1 MADTLLAKFRLVL
14 AELGRPGA
22 QRDNWFVWAAG
33 QTAHAMI
40 GAVLAGALL
49 FFLPPI
55 WAFMAAALGYAATK
69 EVPDFLQ
76 DRTWANAR
84 DCTQDALFVAGGAAL
99 AVAIRGD
106 HERLFLVAV
115 LAAVIG
121 LGLGVS
127 ARIEEGEDE

>member
-1 MADTLLAKFRLVL
+1 MRGFLPKLRLVL

-22 QRDNWFVWAAG
+22 QRDNWFAWAAG

-40 GAVLAGALL
+40 GAVLAGAML

-55 WAFMAAALGYAATK
+55 WAFLAAALGYAALK
-69 EVPDFLQ
+69 EVPDYL
-76 DRTWANAR
+76 RARGWAGAR
-84 DCTQDALFVAGGAAL
+84 DSVQDSLFVASGAAL

-115 LAAVIG
+115 CAAVVG
-121 LGLGVS
+121 LGIGIYG
-127 ARIEEGEDE
+127 RIRK

>member
-1 MADTLLAKFRLVL
+1 MSAFIAKLRQVL

-22 QRDNWFVWAAG
+22 QRDNWFAWAAG

-40 GAVLAGALL
+40 GAVLAGAML

-55 WAFMAAALGYAATK
+55 WAFLAAALGYALLK
-69 EVPDFLQ
+69 EVPDYL
-76 DRTWANAR
+76 RAPGWAGAR
-84 DCTQDALFVAGGAAL
+84 DSVQDSLFVASGAAL

-115 LAAVIG
+115 LAALIG

>member
-1 MADTLLAKFRLVL
+1 MRDLIEKLRLVL

-22 QRDNWFVWAAG
+22 QKDNWFLWATG
-33 QTAHAMI
+33 QIGHAMI

-55 WAFMAAALGYAATK
+55 WAFLAAALGYALLK
-69 EVPDFLQ
+69 EVPDYL
-76 DRTWANAR
+76 RAPGWAGAR
-84 DCTQDALFVAGGAAL
+84 DSVQDSLFVVAGAAL

-115 LAAVIG
+115 VAAVIG
-121 LGLGVS
+121 LALGVWQ
-127 ARIEEGEDE
+127 RIAKGG

>member
-1 MADTLLAKFRLVL
+1 MRGLLPKLRLVL
-14 AELGRPGA
+14 AELSRPGA

-40 GAVLAGALL
+40 GAVLAGGML
-49 FFLPPI
+49 FFLPAI
-55 WAFMAAALGYAATK
+55 WAFMAAALGYALLK
-69 EVPDFLQ
+69 EVPDYL
-76 DRTWANAR
+76 RAPGWAGAR
-84 DCTQDALFVAGGAAL
+84 DATQDSLFVAAGAAL

-121 LGLGVS
+121 LALGVW
-127 ARIEEGEDE
+127 ARLARGA

>member
-1 MADTLLAKFRLVL
+1 MAAFIAKLRLVL

-49 FFLPPI
+49 FFMAAI
-55 WAFMAAALGYAATK
+55 WAFMAAALGYALLK
-69 EVPDFLQ
+69 EVPDYL
-76 DRTWANAR
+76 RAPGWAGAR
-84 DCTQDALFVAGGAAL
+84 DSIQDSLFVAAGAAL

-121 LGLGVS
+121 LALGVW
-127 ARIEEGEDE
+127 ARLARGAKQ